1 MHQHEDLEIILELKS
16 LSVEERQARLL
27 FYIAKTQHEI
37 LEVAQSNNGFLS
49 QIVVLLTPLNP
60 QPLPSTSSFQE
71 IPLCRRPSLTSMGQT
86 STASITPL
94 LADGVTPSGGTLS
107 SIIYSFTDPSATVVL
122 NTDGTALV
130 TGVAASTGAVSGTAQ
145 CTVTDTDGAVATFS
159 QGFTITTL
167 AVVPPSQLT
176 QSIAVNFT
184 TPTP

>member
-1 MHQHEDLEIILELKS
+1 MHHDHEGVELILLREIRDEIRHSNIFLRELLQES
-16 LSVEERQARLL
+16 QAQ
-27 FYIAKTQHEI
+27 T
-37 LEVAQSNNGFLS
+37 GFLFRIT
-49 QIVVLLTPLNP
+49 QLLTPP
-60 QPLPSTSSFQE
+60 QPLTASINVIFSGATMPN
-71 IPLCRRPSLTSMGQT
+71 SLTLNVGQT

-94 LADGVTPSGGTLS
+94 LADGITPSGGTLS
-107 SIIYSFTDPSATVVL
+107 SVIYSFTDPSATVVL
-122 NTDGTALV
+122 NADGVTALV